1 MSLLILFFASFVSCT
16 PTSPDALKTNVML
29 ERLFQVLLFL
39 IRYQYNVTLQLQFS
53 TLPIPDYFARVVY
66 TAPLDLETVR
76 DLPGVRHEEVRDEF
90 GQCPLRDITAEGEY
104 CLWRRVEVTKEGHI
118 TILFFRIPMSRI

>member
-16 PTSPDALKTNVML
+16 PTSPDAIKTNVML

-39 IRYQYNVTLQLQFS
+39 IRYQCNVTLQLPFS
-53 TLPIPDYFARVVY
+53 TLLIPDYFTRVVY
-66 TAPLDLETVR
+66 TAPLDLETR
-76 DLPGVRHEEVRDEF
+76 ELPGVRHEEDRDEF
-90 GQCPLRDITAEGEY
+90 GQCALRDITAEGEY